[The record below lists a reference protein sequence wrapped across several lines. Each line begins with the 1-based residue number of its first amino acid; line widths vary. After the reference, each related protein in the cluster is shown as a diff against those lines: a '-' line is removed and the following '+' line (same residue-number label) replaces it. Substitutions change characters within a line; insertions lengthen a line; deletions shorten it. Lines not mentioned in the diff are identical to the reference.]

1 MAYTVPMPPSRKEV
15 NEEAHRKYVK
25 KAQEEYM
32 RKNKPKQKP
41 QKQKPQVA
49 Y

>member
-15 NEEAHRKYVK
+15 NEEAHRKRVR
-25 KAQEEYM
+25 KAQDEYM
-32 RKNKPKQKP
+32 KKNKPKQKT
-41 QKQKPQVA
+41 QVA